1 MNKSTKDAVYYVCAL
16 IEQIGRTTKNR
27 RADVI
32 GYFSEKDIERQLKL
46 ADINHCLPIEQV
58 SGELIEDY
66 RIQEGSFDTVGECR
80 YQVPSVL
87 SIGRVCQRLIVNMAE
102 NNPAKA
108 VKDVFSSFISDE
120 ISDFNSNVYY
130 ANPDYLQKSYE
141 ANHLLP

>member
-66 RIQEGSFDTVGECR
+66 MIQEGSFDTVGGM
-80 YQVPSVL
+80 QVSGTV
-87 SIGRVCQRLIVNMAE
+87 
-102 NNPAKA
+102 
-108 VKDVFSSFISDE
+108 SSFDRPRLPE
-120 ISDFNSNVYY
+120 TC
-130 ANPDYLQKSYE
+130 YE
-141 ANHLLP
+141 SGRKQSCQSCERRILIIHQ

>member
-1 MNKSTKDAVYYVCAL
+1 M
-16 IEQIGRTTKNR
+16 
-27 RADVI
+27 I

-66 RIQEGSFDTVGECR
+66 MIQEGSFDTVGECR

-87 SIGRVCQRLIVNMAE
+87 SIGRVYQRLVMNLAE

>member
-1 MNKSTKDAVYYVCAL
+1 MDEAMKDAVYYVCAL
-16 IEQIGRTTKNR
+16 IEQIGRATKNR

-66 RIQEGSFDTVGECR
+66 MIQEGSFDTVGECR

-87 SIGRVCQRLIVNMAE
+87 SIGRVYQRLVMNLAE

>member
-1 MNKSTKDAVYYVCAL
+1 MQTKPVSG
-16 IEQIGRTTKNR
+16 EPEGRATKNR

-66 RIQEGSFDTVGECR
+66 MIQEGSFDTVGECR

-87 SIGRVCQRLIVNMAE
+87 SIGRVYQRLVMNLAE
-102 NNPAKA
+102 DNPAKA

-141 ANHLLP
+141 ANHLLS